1 MVAGDRGLLRRVLLI
16 YFGLAML
23 VAWVFI
29 PFAWMILTSIKSA
42 DELYRFPLEYLP
54 RKPTLHNFSE
64 ILAISSFPRQFMN
77 STIVSVCT
85 ATFSVVLAS
94 LAGYGLSRF
103 KFSGA
108 RLIET
113 FILVTQMF
121 PGVLLVVP
129 YFIIISRV
137 GLFNTYPAM
146 IIAYTSFAL
155 PFSTWMLKGFF
166 ESVSREL
173 DEAAMLDGCSRFRAF
188 TTVIIPVSL
197 PGIVATIIFSFIL
210 AWNEFLFALVLT
222 SSESM
227 YPVTVGI
234 ASFIGQWRIAY
245 ETMMAASVIATLPT
259 IVLYMF
265 LEKYLVQGLTA
276 GAVKA

>member
-1 MVAGDRGLLRRVLLI
+1 MAAGERDFVQRALLV

-23 VAWVFI
+23 VVWVSV
-29 PFAWMILTSIKSA
+29 PFTWMILTSIKPA
-42 DELYRFPLEYLP
+42 EEVYRVPLEYFP
-54 RKPTLHNFSE
+54 RGPTLDNYSE

-77 STIVSVCT
+77 SAIVSVCT
-85 ATFSVVLAS
+85 AVFSVVLAS

-103 KFSGA
+103 RFSGA
-108 RLIET
+108 RLMET
-113 FILVTQMF
+113 FILMTQMF
-121 PGVLLVVP
+121 PGVLLVIP
-129 YFIIISRV
+129 YFVIISKV

-166 ESVSREL
+166 ESVPREL
-173 DEAAMLDGCSRFRAF
+173 DEAAMVDGCSRFRAF
-188 TTVIIPVSL
+188 TSVIVPVSL

-222 SSESM
+222 SSETM

-245 ETMMAASVIATLPT
+245 ETMMAASVIATVPT
-259 IVLYMF
+259 IALYMC
-265 LEKYLVQGLTA
+265 LEKHLVQGLTA

>member
-1 MVAGDRGLLRRVLLI
+1 MAAGERDFVQRALLL

-23 VAWVFI
+23 VVWVSV
-29 PFAWMILTSIKSA
+29 PFTWMILTSIKPA
-42 DELYRFPLEYLP
+42 EEVYRVPLEYFP
-54 RKPTLHNFSE
+54 REPTLANYSE

-77 STIVSVCT
+77 SAIVSVCT
-85 ATFSVVLAS
+85 AVFSVVLAS

-103 KFSGA
+103 RFPGA
-108 RLIET
+108 RFMET
-113 FILVTQMF
+113 FILMTQMF
-121 PGVLLVVP
+121 PGVLLVIP
-129 YFIIISRV
+129 YFVIISKV

-166 ESVSREL
+166 ESVPREL
-173 DEAAMLDGCSRFRAF
+173 DEAAMVDGCSRFRAF
-188 TTVIIPVSL
+188 TSVIVPVSL

-245 ETMMAASVIATLPT
+245 ETMMAASVIATVPT
-259 IVLYMF
+259 IALYMC
-265 LEKYLVQGLTA
+265 LEKHLVQGLTA

>member
-1 MVAGDRGLLRRVLLI
+1 MVAGERRFLQRALLV

-23 VAWVFI
+23 LAWVFI
-29 PFAWMILTSIKSA
+29 PFAWMILTSVTPTEDI
-42 DELYRFPLEYLP
+42 YRVPLRYLP
-54 RKPTLHNFSE
+54 QKPTLANYSE

-77 STIVSVCT
+77 SAIVSVCT
-85 ATFSVVLAS
+85 AVFSVVLAS

-103 KFSGA
+103 RFSGA
-108 RLIET
+108 RLMET
-113 FILVTQMF
+113 FILITQMF
-121 PGVLLVVP
+121 PGVLLVIP
-129 YFIIISRV
+129 YFVIISRV

-166 ESVSREL
+166 ESIPREL
-173 DEAAMLDGCSRFRAF
+173 DEAAMVDGCSRFRAF
-188 TTVIIPVSL
+188 TTVIVPVSM

-234 ASFIGQWRIAY
+234 ASFVGQWRIAY

-259 IVLYMF
+259 IALYMF

-276 GAVKA
+276 GAIKA

>member
-1 MVAGDRGLLRRVLLI
+1 MAAGERDFVQRALLV

-23 VAWVFI
+23 VVWVSV
-29 PFAWMILTSIKSA
+29 PFTWMILTSIKPA
-42 DELYRFPLEYLP
+42 EEVYRVPLEYFP
-54 RKPTLHNFSE
+54 RGPRLDNYSE

-77 STIVSVCT
+77 SAIVSVCT
-85 ATFSVVLAS
+85 AVFSVVLAS

-103 KFSGA
+103 RFSGA
-108 RLIET
+108 RLMET
-113 FILVTQMF
+113 FILMTQMF
-121 PGVLLVVP
+121 PGVLLVIP
-129 YFIIISRV
+129 YFVIISKV

-166 ESVSREL
+166 ESVPREL
-173 DEAAMLDGCSRFRAF
+173 DEAAMVDGCSRFRAF
-188 TTVIIPVSL
+188 TSVIVPVSL

-245 ETMMAASVIATLPT
+245 ETMMAASVIATVPT
-259 IVLYMF
+259 IALYMC
-265 LEKYLVQGLTA
+265 LEKHLVQGLTA

>member
-1 MVAGDRGLLRRVLLI
+1 MVAGERRFLQRALLI

-23 VAWVFI
+23 VAWVFV
-29 PFAWMILTSIKSA
+29 PFAWMIVTSIQPT
-42 DELYRFPLEYLP
+42 EEIYRVPLEYLP
-54 RKPTLHNFSE
+54 RKPTLANYSE

-77 STIVSVCT
+77 SAIVSVCT
-85 ATFSVVLAS
+85 AVFSVVLAS

-103 KFSGA
+103 RFSGA
-108 RLIET
+108 QFMET
-113 FILVTQMF
+113 FILMTQMF
-121 PGVLLVVP
+121 PGVLLVIP
-129 YFIIISRV
+129 YFVIISRV

-166 ESVSREL
+166 ESIPREL
-173 DEAAMLDGCSRFRAF
+173 DEAAMVDGCSRFRAF
-188 TTVIIPVSL
+188 TTVIVPVSL
-197 PGIVATIIFSFIL
+197 PGIVATVIFSFIL

-227 YPVTVGI
+227 YPDTVGI
-234 ASFIGQWRIAY
+234 ASFVGQWRIAY

-259 IVLYMF
+259 IALYMF
-265 LEKYLVQGLTA
+265 LEKHLVQGLTA
-276 GAVKA
+276 GAIKA